1 MLFGIQYIDSFKKG
15 SNLTPLEWRM
25 HTITNILVYHTTIL
39 RPIQIIYM
47 PYQVFIAFKIL
58 NFLTPCLAQL
68 TKLLFLFKSR
78 KSSSTKISSNSCR

>member
-15 SNLTPLEWRM
+15 ANLTPLEWRM

-58 NFLTPCLAQL
+58 NFLTSRFAQP
-68 TKLLFLFKSR
+68 TKTLFLLYSCKST
-78 KSSSTKISSNSCR
+78 ST